1 MSDYRKL
8 SAEELRALT
17 TINCCTNA
25 LRDMKKYIQKMCRRN
40 GREDLLQQ
48 LETAAHLSGGVA
60 KELIESAPDEDQKVM
75 IIRRM
80 RGLKLQFGYVR
91 KHPPD
96 IVTMDMKDANLLLA
110 PLFDRYDLECPCLDD
125 AYDYKTQV
133 QLVKMCEVRKAL
145 VRLGVSENGLGGMCK
160 YQMMIGGSSDA

>member
-8 SAEELRALT
+8 STEELRALT

-25 LRDMKKYIQKMCRRN
+25 LRDMKQYIQKLCRRN
-40 GREDLLQQ
+40 GREELLQQ
-48 LETAAHLSGGVA
+48 LETAAHLAGGVA

-80 RGLKLQFGYVR
+80 RGLKLQVGYVR
-91 KHPPD
+91 QHPD
-96 IVTMDMKDANLLLA
+96 DMVTMDMKDANLLLA
-110 PLFDRYDLECPCLDD
+110 PLFDRCDLECPCLDE

-145 VRLGVSENGLGGMCK
+145 VRLGVSETGLGGMCK
-160 YQMMIGGSSDA
+160 YQMLIGGEEK